1 MSRTSS
7 RVVAALATAAISV
20 VPIVAASPAG
30 AATRPAP
37 RDTAAMAFGELLGSF
52 MGFYAD
58 DANVDVRSLKVMR
71 EVVAEMTPSVNK
83 EFGQGFLVVTGLSDR
98 NKDGLDDDG
107 RFVVRFAD
115 NRATVTMH
123 RDRSHTVADAGFA
136 FRNPRSVLKES
147 AQSFDRILRLVG
159 RAADA
164 RQDPWDMALI
174 KDLKAEM
181 PAGVRVTS
189 DHDGNHDGYDDD
201 GRLTFL
207 AGGKAVTLT
216 IGNTPKQVGTVTY
229 GATWQTRAPKRVHH
243 PVAPPARD
251 SASAKALARR

>member
-7 RVVAALATAAISV
+7 RVVAALATAAVTV
-20 VPIVAASPAG
+20 VPLVAASPAG
-30 AATRPAP
+30 AAPRPAP
-37 RDTAAMAFGELLGSF
+37 RHTAAMDFADLLGDG
-52 MGFYAD
+52 MGAD
-58 DANVDVRSLKVMR
+58 AEDARVDGRSMKTMKP
-71 EVVAEMTPSVNK
+71 VAA
-83 EFGQGFLVVTGLSDR
+83 EFSAAWNELMGKGFLTVTGLSDR

-107 RFVVRFAD
+107 RVVVRVVD
-115 NRATVTMH
+115 NRATLTMH
-123 RDRSHTVADAGFA
+123 RDGSYSVADSGFV
-136 FRNPRSVLKES
+136 FRNSRAVLKES
-147 AQSFDRILRLVG
+147 AQSFDRILRMAG
-159 RAADA
+159 NASDG
-164 RQDPWDMALI
+164 QDPWDMGLI

-181 PAGVRVTS
+181 PTGVRVVS

-229 GATWQTRAPKRVHH
+229 GATWQSKAPKRVHH

-251 SASAKALARR
+251 LASAKGLARR